1 MNSDSPYHET
11 TLNNKNEPWAKM
23 HNNLNESQR
32 HSFQM
37 KEDRLIFYVL
47 YDSIYHAFIGK
58 NKINT
63 M

>member
-1 MNSDSPYHET
+1 MNSDNPYHET
-11 TLNNKNEPWAKM
+11 TLNNKNKPKGKM
-23 HNNLNESQR
+23 HTNLNESQR

-47 YDSIYHAFIGK
+47 YDSICHAFIGK

-63 M
+63 T